1 MVDNTT
7 GSYVLYYGMNG
18 YGITL
23 FYLGI
28 NILVFFIAIAAAL
41 LNGIIIF
48 ILFKRDFREDVS
60 CIFISHLA
68 LSDFLSGILLL
79 YNTIYN
85 LIHYKLFYEC
95 AVRFGLVNGVFLN
108 SSIALLFLTIE
119 RYAKIILPYRYANM
133 ITPSRAKLVMKLSWL
148 ICVTVCQAPLFG
160 WNQDTSEEFCRFFG
174 VFTKTFL
181 KLYSAVMSIIT
192 YIILLMYFHILF
204 IALKQNKKIRED
216 RQEEIKK
223 SHTHIWWK
231 PTKTALIIV
240 GIHLFSWL
248 PTGTYFQ
255 LLLICK
261 LYSHD
266 CIPVRG
272 ANRRKLE

>member
-1 MVDNTT
+1 MADNVTD
-7 GSYVLYYGMNG
+7 SYIIYYGLNG
-18 YGITL
+18 YGITC

-41 LNGIIIF
+41 FNGVIIF
-48 ILFKRDFREDVS
+48 ILFGRDFSEDVS

-85 LIHYKLFYEC
+85 LIHYKLYYEC

-108 SSIALLFLTIE
+108 SSITLLFLTIE

-133 ITPSRAKLVMKLSWL
+133 ITATRAKLAMMLSWM
-148 ICVTVCQAPLFG
+148 ICITFCQAPLFG
-160 WNQDTSEEFCRFFG
+160 WNQDTSEEFCRYFG
-174 VFTKTFL
+174 VFTKLFL
-181 KLYSAVMSIIT
+181 KLYSALMSSIT
-192 YIILLMYFHILF
+192 LVILLMYFHILF
-204 IALKQNKKIRED
+204 IALKQNKKIRND
-216 RQEEIKK
+216 RQDELKK

-240 GIHLFSWL
+240 GIHLISWF
-248 PTGTYFQ
+248 PTG
-255 LLLICK
+255 K
-261 LYSHD
+261 YSS
-266 CIPVRG
+266 
-272 ANRRKLE
+272 